1 MKYVIIFIITWG
13 LMFWL
18 GNSRLD
24 NGYDFIP
31 TQYNLKGV
39 LTSFILTMLTF
50 GFVFLFIML

>member
-1 MKYVIIFIITWG
+1 MKYIITFIVAWG

-31 TQYNLKGV
+31 AQYNLKGV
-39 LTSFILTMLTF
+39 LKSFILTALTF
-50 GFVFLFIML
+50 GFVLLFITF